1 MTPLA
6 TQTLALGP
14 SWLDPTVIIEWLGP
28 WALVGLAAI
37 IFAECGL
44 LLGFF
49 LPGDSLLFT
58 AGLFVA
64 QGTIGVPL
72 WLVCVILVVAAF
84 AGNVVGY
91 AIGYKAGPAIFD
103 KPKSKLFNPSHVAKT
118 QEFFDKYGNRAIVL
132 GRFVPI
138 VRTFITVSAGVA
150 RMDPKRYLTYSL
162 IGGVAWAA
170 GVTVLGYF
178 LGQFAFVR
186 ENIDLILILVVLV
199 SILPIVVEVLRARSQ
214 KRKAADTAGPD
225 APGAASD
232 LTQPIRLPRDTG
244 APEGSGWS
252 GPVTGPDGHPTSRSA
267 DTTATTWITPVG
279 AQAPVNGDVPD
290 PVTGRPSPDAAHT
303 DEPTRTMPAHAPA
316 PVESRSSGRPVMGY
330 PSRPSADRDEGP
342 RR

>member
-1 MTPLA
+1 MTVLAA

-14 SWLDPTVIIEWLGP
+14 DWLDPAVIIESLGP
-28 WALVGLAAI
+28 WALVGVAAI

-64 QGTIGVPL
+64 QGAIGVPL
-72 WLVCVILVVAAF
+72 WLVCLVLVVSAF
-84 AGNVVGY
+84 AGNAVGY
-91 AIGYKAGPAIFD
+91 GIGYRAGPAIFD
-103 KPKSKLFNPSHVAKT
+103 KPKSKLFNPKHVEKT
-118 QEFFDKYGNRAIVL
+118 HEFFEKYGNRAIVL

-186 ENIDLILILVVLV
+186 EHIDLILIAIVLISV
-199 SILPIVVEVLRARSQ
+199 LPIVFEVLRARVAS
-214 KRKAADTAGPD
+214 RRGGPAGPVD
-225 APGAASD
+225 GVAGAATGAAAATVTGHSAD
-232 LTQPIRLPRDTG
+232 DDPAAVTMQMPAVGNGPAPQAGRPRDG
-244 APEGSGWS
+244 
-252 GPVTGPDGHPTSRSA
+252 
-267 DTTATTWITPVG
+267 
-279 AQAPVNGDVPD
+279 QAPYAPQPGRAPQHGGAAPRHGGAVPPHGPGPQD
-290 PVTGRPSPDAAHT
+290 GTEPPYRHTTGRPA
-303 DEPTRTMPAHAPA
+303 M
-316 PVESRSSGRPVMGY
+316 
-330 PSRPSADRDEGP
+330 P
-342 RR
+342 RRNGS